1 MPSILLYV
9 SSLCSKKTENKI
21 FQNDPKSIGL
31 QVQKYHRLIAR
42 GFAAN
47 GVSVKIL
54 SYHKGLQ
61 SIFASEI
68 EDENGIEYRYIRASK
83 GKLNHLSVLWKAFR
97 NTRAFL
103 KQNEDAGV
111 VCDVLNFSVS
121 TGAIMAARLMG
132 RKVVGIITD
141 FPEMLSG
148 KCGLKESLHWKIIHN
163 CTGYVLLT
171 EAMAGKVRPGAKPY
185 LVIEGQV
192 DSAMEEQTNCLENKW
207 SGLNCI
213 YAGGLHKKYGIET
226 LVKAFILADVPDS
239 VLHIYGDGDFVS
251 ELCQIKNDHIFYH
264 GIVPNAEVVAAE
276 LASTLLI
283 NPRPTTE
290 EFVKY
295 SFPSKNMEYMVSGTP
310 VLTTN
315 LPGMPEEY
323 KDYVYIFNDES
334 VKGMAR
340 KIREVLLLQPKE
352 LHEKGLS
359 AKEFVLMEKN
369 NIIQAKKIIQLIE
382 RIRS

>member
-9 SSLCSKKTENKI
+9 SSLCSQKTEKKI

-31 QVQKYHRLIAR
+31 QVQKYHRLLAY

-47 GVSVKIL
+47 GVPVKVL

-61 SIFASEI
+61 SIFASET
-68 EDENGIEYRYIRASK
+68 EDEDGIEYRYIRATK

-97 NTRAFL
+97 NTRVFL

-148 KCGLKESLHWKIIHN
+148 MYGLKESLHWKIIHS

-171 EAMAGKVRPGAKPY
+171 EAMADKVRPGAKPY

-192 DSAMEEQTNCLENKW
+192 DSAMEEQSNSPDNKW

-226 LVKAFILADVPDS
+226 LVKAFILADVSNS
-239 VLHIYGDGDFVS
+239 VLHIYGDGDFVP
-251 ELCQIKNDHIFYH
+251 ELCQIKNEHIFYH

-276 LASTLLI
+276 LATTLLI

-290 EFVKY
+290 EFVRY

-323 KDYVYIFNDES
+323 KDYVYIFDDES
-334 VKGMAR
+334 VQGMAR
-340 KIREVLLLQPKE
+340 KIREVLSLPT
-352 LHEKGLS
+352 KGLNRKGKA
-359 AKEFVLMEKN
+359 AKEFVLNEKN
-369 NIIQAKKIIQLIE
+369 NIRQAHKILQLFT
-382 RIRS
+382 

>member
-9 SSLCSKKTENKI
+9 SSLCSQKTENQI

-31 QVQKYHRLIAR
+31 QVQKYHRLLAY
-42 GFAAN
+42 GFVAN
-47 GVSVKIL
+47 GIPVKVL

-61 SIFASEI
+61 SIFASETEN
-68 EDENGIEYRYIRASK
+68 EDGIEYRYIRATK

-148 KCGLKESLHWKIIHN
+148 MYGLKESLHWKIIHS

-171 EAMAGKVRPGAKPY
+171 EAMANKVRPGAKPY

-192 DSAMEEQTNCLENKW
+192 DSAMEEQCNSLGNKW
-207 SGLNCI
+207 SGLNCV

-226 LVKAFILADVPDS
+226 LVKAFILADVPNS
-239 VLHIYGDGDFVS
+239 VLHIYGDGDFVPK
-251 ELCQIKNDHIFYH
+251 LCQIKNDHIFYH

-290 EFVKY
+290 EFVRY
-295 SFPSKNMEYMVSGTP
+295 SFPSKNLEYMVSGTP

-323 KDYVYIFNDES
+323 KDYVYLFEDES
-334 VKGMAR
+334 VQGMVT
-340 KIREVLLLQPKE
+340 KLREVLSLPTNE
-352 LHEKGLS
+352 LNRKGKK
-359 AKEFVLMEKN
+359 AKEFVLNEKN
-369 NIIQAKKIIQLIE
+369 NIYQTN
-382 RIRS
+382 RILLLFT

>member
-9 SSLCSKKTENKI
+9 SSLCSQKTEKKI

-31 QVQKYHRLIAR
+31 QVQKYHRLLAY

-47 GVSVKIL
+47 GVPVKVL

-68 EDENGIEYRYIRASK
+68 EDEDGIEYRYIRATK
-83 GKLNHLSVLWKAFR
+83 GQLNHLSVLWKAFR

-148 KCGLKESLHWKIIHN
+148 MYGLKESLHWQIIHS

-171 EAMAGKVRPGAKPY
+171 EAMADKVRPGAKPY

-192 DSAMEEQTNCLENKW
+192 DSAMEEQSNSPDNKW

-226 LVKAFILADVPDS
+226 LVKAFILADVPNS
-239 VLHIYGDGDFVS
+239 VLHIYGDGDFAP
-251 ELCQIKNDHIFYH
+251 ELHQIKNEHIFYH
-264 GIVPNAEVVAAE
+264 GIAPNSEVVAAE
-276 LASTLLI
+276 IASTLLI

-290 EFVKY
+290 EFVRY
-295 SFPSKNMEYMVSGTP
+295 SFPSKNLEYMVSGTP

-323 KDYVYIFNDES
+323 KDYVYLFEDES
-334 VKGMAR
+334 VQGMVT
-340 KIREVLLLQPKE
+340 KLREVLSLPTNE
-352 LHEKGLS
+352 LNRKGKK
-359 AKEFVLMEKN
+359 AKEFVLNEKN
-369 NIIQAKKIIQLIE
+369 NIYQTN
-382 RIRS
+382 RILLLFT

>member
-1 MPSILLYV
+1 MIGSILYV
-9 SSLCSKKTENKI
+9 SSLCSQKTEKRI

-31 QVQKYHRLIAR
+31 QVQKYHRLLAR

-47 GVSVKIL
+47 GVAVKAL

-61 SIFASEI
+61 SIFASETEN
-68 EDENGIEYRYIRASK
+68 EDGIEYRYIRAPK
-83 GKLNHLSVLWKAFR
+83 GKTNHLSVLWKAFWT
-97 NTRAFL
+97 TRTFL
-103 KQNEDAGV
+103 KLNKDAGV
-111 VCDVLNFSVS
+111 ICDVLNFSVS
-121 TGAIMAARLMG
+121 TGAILAARSMG

-171 EAMAGKVRPGAKPY
+171 EAMAEKVLPGAKPY

-192 DSAMEEQTNCLENKW
+192 DSTMEEQSNSLENKW
-207 SGLNCI
+207 SGLNCV

-226 LVKAFILADVPDS
+226 LVKAFVLADVPNS
-239 VLHIYGDGDFVS
+239 VLHIYGDGDFVT
-251 ELCQIKNDHIFYH
+251 ELRQISNEHILYH
-264 GIVPNAEVVAAE
+264 GIVPNSEVVAAE
-276 LASTLLI
+276 IASTLLI

-295 SFPSKNMEYMVSGTP
+295 SFPSKNMEYMASGTP
-310 VLTTN
+310 VLTTK

-323 KDYVYIFNDES
+323 KEYVYIFDDET
-334 VKGMAR
+334 VQGMAR
-340 KIREVLLLQPKE
+340 KIREVLSLQPKE

>member
-9 SSLCSKKTENKI
+9 SSLCSQKTEKKI

-31 QVQKYHRLIAR
+31 QVQKYHRLLAY

-47 GVSVKIL
+47 GVPVKVL

-61 SIFASEI
+61 SIFASET
-68 EDENGIEYRYIRASK
+68 EDEDGIEYRYIRATK
-83 GKLNHLSVLWKAFR
+83 GQLNHLSVLWKAFR

-148 KCGLKESLHWKIIHN
+148 MYGLKESLHWKIIHS

-171 EAMAGKVRPGAKPY
+171 EAMADKVRPGAKPY

-192 DSAMEEQTNCLENKW
+192 DSAMEEQSNSPDNKW

-226 LVKAFILADVPDS
+226 LVKAFILADVPNS
-239 VLHIYGDGDFVS
+239 VLHIYGDGDFAP
-251 ELCQIKNDHIFYH
+251 ELHQIKNEHIFYH
-264 GIVPNAEVVAAE
+264 GVAPNSEVVAAE
-276 LASTLLI
+276 IASTLLI

-290 EFVKY
+290 EFVRY
-295 SFPSKNMEYMVSGTP
+295 SFPSKNLEYMVSGTP

-323 KDYVYIFNDES
+323 KDYVYLFEDES
-334 VKGMAR
+334 VQGMVT
-340 KIREVLLLQPKE
+340 KLREVLSLPTNE
-352 LHEKGLS
+352 LNRKGKK
-359 AKEFVLMEKN
+359 AKEFVLNEKN
-369 NIIQAKKIIQLIE
+369 NIYQTN
-382 RIRS
+382 RILLLFT

>member
-1 MPSILLYV
+1 MIGSILYV
-9 SSLCSKKTENKI
+9 SSLCSQKTEKRI

-31 QVQKYHRLIAR
+31 QVQKYHRLLAR

-47 GVSVKIL
+47 GVAVKAL

-61 SIFASEI
+61 SIFASETEN
-68 EDENGIEYRYIRASK
+68 EDGIEYRYIRAPK
-83 GKLNHLSVLWKAFR
+83 GKTNHLSVLWKAFWT
-97 NTRAFL
+97 TRTFL
-103 KQNEDAGV
+103 KLNKDAGV
-111 VCDVLNFSVS
+111 ICDVLNFSVS
-121 TGAIMAARLMG
+121 TGAILAARLMG

-148 KCGLKESLHWKIIHN
+148 KCGLKESLHWKIIHK

-171 EAMAGKVRPGAKPY
+171 EAMAERVRPGAKPY

-192 DSAMEEQTNCLENKW
+192 DSAMEEQSNCLENKW
-207 SGLNCI
+207 SGLNCV

-226 LVKAFILADVPDS
+226 LVKAFILADVPNS
-239 VLHIYGDGDFVS
+239 FLHIYGDGDFVP
-251 ELCQIKNDHIFYH
+251 ELRHITNDHIIYH
-264 GIVPNAEVVAAE
+264 GIVPNSEVVAAE
-276 LASTLLI
+276 IASTLLI

-295 SFPSKNMEYMVSGTP
+295 SFPSKNMEYMSSGTP

-323 KDYVYIFNDES
+323 KDYVYIFDDET
-334 VKGMAR
+334 VQGIAR
-340 KIREVLLLQPKE
+340 KIREVLSLPT
-352 LHEKGLS
+352 KGLYRKGKA
-359 AKEFVLMEKN
+359 AKEFVLNEKN
-369 NIIQAKKIIQLIE
+369 NIRQAQKILQLFT
-382 RIRS
+382 

>member
-1 MPSILLYV
+1 MPSNLLYV
-9 SSLCSKKTENKI
+9 SSLCSQKTEKRI
-21 FQNDPKSIGL
+21 FQNNSKSIGL
-31 QVQKYHRLIAR
+31 QVQKYHRLLAY

-47 GVSVKIL
+47 GVPVKVL

-61 SIFASEI
+61 SIFASET
-68 EDENGIEYRYIRASK
+68 EDEDGIEYRYVRASK
-83 GKLNHLSVLWKAFR
+83 GKMNHLSVLWKAFW
-97 NTRAFL
+97 NTRTFL
-103 KQNEDAGV
+103 KQNQNAGV
-111 VCDVLNFSVS
+111 ICDVLNFSVS

-148 KCGLKESLHWKIIHN
+148 MYGLKESLHWKIIHS

-171 EAMAGKVRPGAKPY
+171 EAMADKVRPGAKPY

-192 DSAMEEQTNCLENKW
+192 DSAMEEQSNSPDNKW

-226 LVKAFILADVPDS
+226 LVKAFILADVPNS
-239 VLHIYGDGDFVS
+239 VLHIYGDGDFAP
-251 ELCQIKNDHIFYH
+251 ELHQIKNEHIFYH
-264 GIVPNAEVVAAE
+264 GIAPNSEVVAAE
-276 LASTLLI
+276 IASTLLI

-290 EFVKY
+290 EFVRY
-295 SFPSKNMEYMVSGTP
+295 SFPSKNLEYMVSGTP

-323 KDYVYIFNDES
+323 KDYVYLFEDES
-334 VKGMAR
+334 VQGMVT
-340 KIREVLLLQPKE
+340 KLREVLSLPTNE
-352 LHEKGLS
+352 LNRKGKK
-359 AKEFVLMEKN
+359 AKEFVLNEKN
-369 NIIQAKKIIQLIE
+369 NIYQTN
-382 RIRS
+382 RILLLFT

>member
-9 SSLCSKKTENKI
+9 SSLCSQKTEKKI

-31 QVQKYHRLIAR
+31 QVQKYHRLLAY

-47 GVSVKIL
+47 GVPVKVL

-61 SIFASEI
+61 SIFASET
-68 EDENGIEYRYIRASK
+68 EDEDGIEYRYIRATK

-97 NTRAFL
+97 NTSAFL

-148 KCGLKESLHWKIIHN
+148 KYGLKELLHWKIIHS

-171 EAMAGKVRPGAKPY
+171 EAMVDKVRPGAKPY

-192 DSAMEEQTNCLENKW
+192 DSTMEEQSNCLENKW
-207 SGLNCI
+207 SGLNCV

-226 LVKAFILADVPDS
+226 LVKAFILADVSNS
-239 VLHIYGDGDFVS
+239 VLHIYGDGDFVP
-251 ELCQIKNDHIFYH
+251 ELCQIKNEHIFYH

-276 LASTLLI
+276 LATTLLI

-290 EFVKY
+290 EFVRY

-369 NIIQAKKIIQLIE
+369 NIIQAKKIIQLI
-382 RIRS
+382 

>member
-9 SSLCSKKTENKI
+9 SSLCSQKTEKKI

-31 QVQKYHRLIAR
+31 QVQKYHRLLAY

-47 GVSVKIL
+47 GVPVKVL

-61 SIFASEI
+61 SIFASET
-68 EDENGIEYRYIRASK
+68 EDEDGIEYRYIRATK

-97 NTRAFL
+97 NTKTFL
-103 KQNEDAGV
+103 KQNENAGV
-111 VCDVLNFSVS
+111 ICDVLNFSVS
-121 TGAIMAARLMG
+121 TGAILAARLMG
-132 RKVVGIITD
+132 RNVVGIITD

-148 KCGLKESLHWKIIHN
+148 KYGLKESLHWKIIRS

-171 EAMAGKVRPGAKPY
+171 EAMADKVRPGAKPY

-192 DSAMEEQTNCLENKW
+192 DSAMEEQSNSPDNKW

-226 LVKAFILADVPDS
+226 LVKAFILADVPNS
-239 VLHIYGDGDFVS
+239 VLHIYGDGDFAP
-251 ELCQIKNDHIFYH
+251 ELHQIKNEHIFYH
-264 GIVPNAEVVAAE
+264 GIAPNSEVVAAE
-276 LASTLLI
+276 IASTLLI

-290 EFVKY
+290 EFVRY
-295 SFPSKNMEYMVSGTP
+295 SFPSKNLEYMVSGTP

-323 KDYVYIFNDES
+323 KDYVYLFEDES
-334 VKGMAR
+334 VQGMVT
-340 KIREVLLLQPKE
+340 KLREVLSLPTNE
-352 LHEKGLS
+352 LNRKGKK
-359 AKEFVLMEKN
+359 AKEFVLNEKN
-369 NIIQAKKIIQLIE
+369 NIYQTK
-382 RIRS
+382 RILLLFT